1 MRNSNNFTKGLVTG
15 TIIGATVSMMSNPM
29 EGKDRKVMRKKVN
42 RFMRTVG
49 NVVEDIIDMRR

>member
-15 TIIGATVSMMSNPM
+15 TIIGATVSMMINPM